1 MLKFT
6 VYKFNL
12 HKSCKYLSSMSR
24 SLRVF
29 VVEQF
34 GHANKESTSDEMDK
48 SLNLN
53 HVGNIESFGSS
64 LTQFHQLRLS
74 KVLLHCPHLS
84 KVD

>member
-1 MLKFT
+1 
-6 VYKFNL
+6 
-12 HKSCKYLSSMSR
+12 MSR

-64 LTQFHQLRLS
+64 LTQSPAEIVEGSITLS
-74 KVLLHCPHLS
+74 TFVKS
-84 KVD
+84 